1 MNGRVNIQNQF
12 DLFDKIP
19 VNLNESSYTQA
30 TKGLWEETD
39 LSKRFFSME
48 NISVIQ
54 HSIITNI
61 KEITKIQIPPQ
72 NIDVV
77 KNIMWYYY
85 LDKSANMSNNIDEQI
100 NSLNKKI
107 LAHCIPGVVASIK
120 SELKYRYDISHMH
133 VPIPRSI
140 STNKKGLI
148 NNEFKNFF

>member
-39 LSKRFFSME
+39 LSKRFFSKE
-48 NISVIQ
+48 NISLIQ
-54 HSIITNI
+54 HSMIANV
-61 KEITKIQIPPQ
+61 KNITKIQIPPQ

-107 LAHCIPGVVASIK
+107 LAHCIPGIVESIK

-140 STNKKGLI
+140 STNKKGLN
-148 NNEFKNFF
+148 NNEFKRFF